1 MGSIP
6 SAILPPP
13 KKRSLIMELIEL
25 KMCKEEILS
34 SPNTLSL
41 YYLLASF
48 SELLFIIDPLFAKEF
63 EYIVLPFYSLSIR
76 EIFSPFSR

>member
-1 MGSIP
+1 
-6 SAILPPP
+6 
-13 KKRSLIMELIEL
+13 MELIEL